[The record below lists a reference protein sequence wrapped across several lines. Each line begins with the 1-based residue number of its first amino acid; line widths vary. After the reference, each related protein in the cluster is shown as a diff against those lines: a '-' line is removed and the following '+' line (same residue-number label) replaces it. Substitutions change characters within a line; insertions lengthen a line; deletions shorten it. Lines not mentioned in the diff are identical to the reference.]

1 MPGADLQRLL
11 DETPVHRALRIR
23 VLSSEPHS
31 LILHAETNEEH
42 VGTDDDT
49 FLHGGVVAT
58 VLDTAATFALIAA
71 TGDDWSTVDL
81 RVDYLR
87 PVPAGPLEA
96 RARVVQAGH
105 RLGRSTA
112 ELVQPGS
119 DRVLASA
126 AGTFVR
132 ADPLPEAAT

>member
-1 MPGADLQRLL
+1 MPGPDLQRLL
-11 DETPVHRALRIR
+11 DGTPVHRALRIR
-23 VLSSEPHS
+23 VVSSES
-31 LILHAETNEEH
+31 GGLVLHAEASQEH
-42 VGTDDDT
+42 VGADDGT

-81 RVDYLR
+81 RLDYLR
-87 PVPAGPLEA
+87 PVPAGLLEA
-96 RARVVQAGH
+96 RARVVQAGR

-112 ELVQPGS
+112 ELVLPGS

-132 ADPLPEAAT
+132 ADPPPEAAT